1 MRWPADHPLHH
12 DEALAV
18 FAAGVDELCP
28 DATVRETF
36 RYVAGRRVTT
46 LVDVGGRPAVLKV
59 FANPRA
65 RGNHRR
71 LRALAVSG
79 LGDIVPRSLGCDRG
93 GHVGL
98 ISFRPGAVLDTL
110 PDPLFVEASGLAGAA
125 LRRLHDSAAA
135 LDRTWTRTEEVQL
148 LRKRA
153 PQSMQHV
160 LIGMDLESGAADDG
174 PLVASHRDCHPRQL
188 VHTGAGVAWID
199 LDDAAMAPAALDVG
213 NLVAHLTREAVIDRR
228 AVAVATAAQE
238 AFLAGYRWPAARCGL
253 LAQWVQLALLR
264 LAGLA
269 ESRHDSPGERDALL
283 IEAQSLR
290 LFPGVSVG

>member
-1 MRWPADHPLHH
+1 MHWPADHPLHH
-12 DEALAV
+12 DEVLAA
-18 FAAGVDELCP
+18 FAAAADELCAR
-28 DATVRETF
+28 ATVLETF
-36 RYVAGRRVTT
+36 RYVPGRRVTT
-46 LVDVGGRPAVLKV
+46 LIDVAGRPAVLKI

-71 LRALAVSG
+71 LRAMELAG
-79 LGDIVPRSLGCDRG
+79 LGAIVPRSLGCDRS

-110 PDPLFVEASGLAGAA
+110 ADARFVDASGRAGVA

-135 LDRTWTRTEEVQL
+135 LDRVWTRADEVRL

-160 LIGMDLESGAADDG
+160 LDGMDLESGSVDDG
-174 PLVASHRDCHPRQL
+174 PLVTSHRDCHPRQL
-188 VHTGAGVAWID
+188 VHTGGDVAWID

-213 NLVAHLTREAVIDRR
+213 NLVAHLTREAVTDRR
-228 AVAVATAAQE
+228 SISVAVAEQE
-238 AFLAGYRWPAARCGL
+238 AFLAGYRWPAGGSGL

-269 ESRHDSPGERDALL
+269 ESRHGSPGERDALL

-290 LFPGVSVG
+290 LLPGVAIG